1 MSLKVLCDELL
12 HTRFEPSGWTG
23 NEELGYA
30 KSIMD
35 YLFRWIELRFLSGSS
50 FRCLHSRLRY
60 SNDKAAK
67 RQTMLPPAFRNSFT
81 TAMRLAMRRSVSPV
95 GH

>member
-1 MSLKVLCDELL
+1 LLCDKLS

-35 YLFRWIELRFLSGSS
+35 YLFRWMELRFLSGQ
-50 FRCLHSRLRY
+50 
-60 SNDKAAK
+60 AA
-67 RQTMLPPAFRNSFT
+67 PAVYT
-81 TAMRLAMRRSVSPV
+81 TAGGRGTTRQ
-95 GH
+95 